1 MPFNEELEPSLEELR
16 VDLLVGGMESE
27 LNTEL
32 ARSAMNLFGPL
43 QQSMGGKIR
52 AGSLTE
58 TRREAYLDLVKAQ
71 APYFDWVEMEK
82 AETQEVVQSE
92 DEERKKFMDDYQ
104 KWVNTGSSPK
114 ASKLQY
120 STDGRR

>member
-16 VDLLVGGMESE
+16 VDLLVGGMENE
-27 LNTEL
+27 LDTDL

-58 TRREAYLDLVKAQ
+58 TRREAYLDLVKSQ
-71 APYFDWVEMEK
+71 APYFDWAAMEET
-82 AETQEVVQSE
+82 ETQEVFQSE
-92 DEERKKFMDDYQ
+92 DEERKKLLAEYQ
-104 KWVNTGSSPK
+104 NWVNTGSPPK

-120 STDGRR
+120 SNTNGR